1 MLLFLD
7 FDGVLHPVLGPL
19 EMHVCRLSVLE
30 SVLRQAP
37 QVRIVISSTWR
48 LFFGMSELRAVVSA
62 DIAARIVGATPPPDD
77 EPRHAEIMRYLKQH
91 ATHATEWVAV
101 DDAVEEFPRGCPY
114 LIRCDARS
122 GLTDT
127 VARELG
133 TRLAQTHDSRMT
145 VVDLPAAE
153 PTGR

>member
-7 FDGVLHPVLGPL
+7 FDGVLHPVLGPR

-101 DDAVEEFPRGCPY
+101 DGYRTLLESNVTNSLTHYFDPT
-114 LIRCDARS
+114 S
-122 GLTDT
+122 GLFSVRVENLVKDDG
-127 VARELG
+127 ELASLIQG
-133 TRLAQTHDSRMT
+133 
-145 VVDLPAAE
+145 
-153 PTGR
+153 